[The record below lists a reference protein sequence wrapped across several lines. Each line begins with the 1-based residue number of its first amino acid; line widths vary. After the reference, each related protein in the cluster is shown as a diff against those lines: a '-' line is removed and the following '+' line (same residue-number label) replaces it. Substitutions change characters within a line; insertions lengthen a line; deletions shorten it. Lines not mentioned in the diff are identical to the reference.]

1 MCRTLWDVVF
11 YSATD
16 MPDLLPLQLKC
27 SRCGVLAMGAMRAMQ
42 QRLNVSCVV
51 QGPLELAATVG
62 VSDEA
67 SNLQGGMGG
76 SSSSTA

>member
-11 YSATD
+11 YSTTD

-27 SRCGVLAMGAMRAMQ
+27 SRWGVLAMGAMRATQ

>member
-27 SRCGVLAMGAMRAMQ
+27 SRCGVLAVGAMRATQ
-42 QRLNVSCVV
+42 QRLHVSCLV